1 MSKLTLLLIIF
12 VISEIIIAFVF
23 AVIAQQFYARL
34 GFDFKSIIKGVV
46 ERLFLFIA
54 LVNGY
59 AQALTFFSALKL
71 ATRLKHSETEAAK
84 ENRFN
89 DYYLIGNLASVAIT
103 IGYVYVYQNFDH
115 LAILK
120 KLVS

>member
-1 MSKLTLLLIIF
+1 MSKIILLLLLF
-12 VISEIIIAFVF
+12 GMSEIIIAFVF
-23 AVIAQQFYARL
+23 AVIAQQFYAKL

-59 AQALTFFSALKL
+59 TQALTFFSALKL

-84 ENRFN
+84 ENKFN

-103 IGYVYVYQNFDH
+103 IGYVYVYQNLDQ

>member
-1 MSKLTLLLIIF
+1 MSKVIVLLLLF
-12 VISEIIIAFVF
+12 GMSEIIIAFAF

-59 AQALTFFSALKL
+59 SQALTFFSALKL
-71 ATRLKHSETEAAK
+71 ATRLKHSETVAAN
-84 ENRFN
+84 ENKFN

-103 IGYVYVYQNFDH
+103 IGYVYVYQNFDQ

>member
-1 MSKLTLLLIIF
+1 MHYLCNFIYNFTI
-12 VISEIIIAFVF
+12 ISEILV
-23 AVIAQQFYARL
+23 
-34 GFDFKSIIKGVV
+34 
-46 ERLFLFIA
+46 A

-59 AQALTFFSALKL
+59 TQTLTFFSALKL
-71 ATRLKHSETEAAK
+71 ATRLKHSESEAAK
-84 ENRFN
+84 ENKFN

>member
-1 MSKLTLLLIIF
+1 MSKVILLLLLF
-12 VISEIIIAFVF
+12 GMSEIIIAFAF
-23 AVIAQQFYARL
+23 AAIAQQFYSRL

-59 AQALTFFSALKL
+59 TQALTFFSALKL

-84 ENRFN
+84 ENKFN

-115 LAILK
+115 LTILK

>member
-1 MSKLTLLLIIF
+1 MSKIILLLLLF
-12 VISEIIIAFVF
+12 GMSEIIIAFVF
-23 AVIAQQFYARL
+23 AVIAQQFYAKL

-59 AQALTFFSALKL
+59 TQALTFFSALKL

-84 ENRFN
+84 ENKFN

-103 IGYVYVYQNFDH
+103 IGYVYVYQNFDQ